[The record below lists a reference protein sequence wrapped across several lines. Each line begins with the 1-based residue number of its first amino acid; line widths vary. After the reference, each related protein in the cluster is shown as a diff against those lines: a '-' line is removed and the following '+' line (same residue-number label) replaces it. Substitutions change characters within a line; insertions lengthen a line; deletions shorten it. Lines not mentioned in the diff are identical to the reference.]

1 MSIEAKLQ
9 KLWYDHSRL
18 SWLALLIPLSWIFR
32 VLVFLRQSCYRLG
45 LLKSY
50 RLTKPVIVVGN
61 LTVGGTGK
69 TPVVIWLASMLQNQG
84 VHVGVITRGYGGL
97 IKSWPQRV
105 YPDSDPLLVG
115 DETVLI
121 AGRTHAIVVS
131 GPDRVAAG
139 QLAINAGAEV
149 LISDDGLQHYRL
161 QRDCELAVV
170 DGSRMFGNG
179 HLLPAGPLREPIN
192 RLNHATMVLLNRRGN
207 ANVTSFDQPTVT
219 FQVVLGDMRS
229 CSTDESR
236 PLTNLQGQKVHVV
249 TAIGHP
255 RAFISSLEALG
266 ISVTAH
272 IHPDHAVLTRSD
284 IDFADQLPV
293 LMTEKDA
300 VKCKHIADSRHWVV
314 ESAIEFSDVGQNL
327 LLNCVGQAINRF
339 HVG

>member
-1 MSIEAKLQ
+1 MSIDARLQ
-9 KLWYDHSRL
+9 KLWYGECRL
-18 SWLALLIPLSWIFR
+18 NWLALLLPLSWMFG
-32 VLVFLRQSCYRLG
+32 VLIFLRHGCYRLG
-45 LLKSY
+45 LLKRY
-50 RLTKPVIVVGN
+50 RLSKPVIVVGN

-69 TPVVIWLASMLQNQG
+69 TPIVIWLASILQNQG
-84 VHVGVITRGYGGL
+84 VHVGVITSGYGGKA
-97 IKSWPQRV
+97 KSWPQRV
-105 YPDSDPLLVG
+105 RPDSDPLLVG
-115 DETVLI
+115 DEAVLI

-161 QRDCELAVV
+161 QRDCELVVV

-192 RLNHATMVLLNRRGN
+192 RLNHASMVLLNRRSN
-207 ANVTSFDQPTVT
+207 ANAASFDKPTVT
-219 FQVVLGDMRS
+219 FQVVLGDIRS
-229 CSTDESR
+229 CSTEESR
-236 PLTNLQGQKVHVV
+236 PLTDLQGQKVHVV
-249 TAIGHP
+249 SAIGHP

-314 ESAIEFSDVGQNL
+314 ESAIEFNDVDQNQL
-327 LLNCVGQAINRF
+327 LHCVRQAITRS